1 LSVYLSVC
9 LPIGLSVDL
18 ASKKCDIKFN
28 LQISQQPQP
37 WPSSG
42 KRPCFIPYL
51 EPREF
56 LMETEDS
63 DSTES
68 EIKKNIE
75 KKLEQYDNK
84 EELSIDSEKSK
95 VNLTIFM
102 TTLQK

>member
-1 LSVYLSVC
+1 
-9 LPIGLSVDL
+9 
-18 ASKKCDIKFN
+18 
-28 LQISQQPQP
+28 
-37 WPSSG
+37 
-42 KRPCFIPYL
+42 
-51 EPREF
+51 
-56 LMETEDS
+56 METEDS